1 MWCSTVGCLVTLILS
16 LLTTPHAADA
26 QQQGKVARI
35 GILGAGPYPS
45 EAQRQQSPFQHKLR
59 ELGWQEGHNIAIE
72 RRYAEGQLDRL
83 PALAADLVRLKPD
96 LIVTSSTP
104 CVLAVKQ
111 ATTTIP
117 IVISGAGALVEKG
130 IVASLARPGGNLTG
144 VENNPLE
151 LYGKRLELLKEAV
164 PHITRVALL
173 LEPTNPGWNLRFPG
187 LETEARALGLQLQR
201 VEARTPGEFDAAFAA
216 IVASRADA
224 LLIAAVEIF
233 APPYHQRLLDFAATH
248 GLPSMAGDR
257 RLAEAGGLMAYSVS
271 GREIGRRAATYVDKI
286 LKGAQPGDLP
296 IERASTFEL
305 VINLKTAKLLGI
317 TIPPRLLM
325 LADEVLQ

>member
-1 MWCSTVGCLVTLILS
+1 MRSRPVRVPLIGVL
-16 LLTTPHAADA
+16 
-26 QQQGKVARI
+26 
-35 GILGAGPYPS
+35 GIGPYPS
-45 EAQRQQSPFQHKLR
+45 EAQLQQSPFLQKLR

-83 PALAADLVRLKPD
+83 SDLAADLVRLKPD
-96 LIVTSSTP
+96 LIVTSSTAG
-104 CVLAVKQ
+104 VLAAKQ

-130 IVASLARPGGNLTG
+130 IVASLAHPGGNLTG

-151 LYGKRLELLKEAV
+151 LDGKRLELLKEAV

-173 LEPTNPGWNLRFPG
+173 FELTNPGWKLRLPG
-187 LETEARALGLQLQR
+187 LETGARALGLQLQH
-201 VEARTPGEFDAAFAA
+201 VEVRAPGEFDTAFAA

-224 LLIAAVEIF
+224 LLIEAAGIF
-233 APPYHQRLLDFAATH
+233 APPYHQRLLDFAATK
-248 GLPSMAGDR
+248 GLPSMAGGR
-257 RLAEAGGLMAYSVS
+257 RLAEAGSLMAYSVS
-271 GREIGRRAATYVDKI
+271 DREIGRRAATYVDKI

-305 VINLKTAKLLGI
+305 VINLKTAKALGI
-317 TIPPRLLM
+317 TIPPRLLV
-325 LADEVLQ
+325 LADEVIQ